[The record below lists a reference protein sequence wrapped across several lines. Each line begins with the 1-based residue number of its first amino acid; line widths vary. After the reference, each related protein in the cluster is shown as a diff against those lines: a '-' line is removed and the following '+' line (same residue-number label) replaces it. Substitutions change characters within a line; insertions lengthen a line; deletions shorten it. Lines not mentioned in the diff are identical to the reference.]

1 MRCTDKRLPRA
12 ARWWR
17 SVARHALIAAPL
29 LAALLAGCASTSSVR
44 ELRGDGLGSTWR
56 VKIADAPHLDL
67 QAVRLGIQQQIDEVS
82 HQISRWDHASS
93 LSALNA
99 ANDNEW
105 HTVPAGLQK
114 ALTFALHLASDTGG
128 AYDPTVA
135 PLVDVWG
142 FGTHGRRY
150 SPPAANEVSAA
161 RARVGWSKVELDP
174 AMNRVRRPAGVQIDL
189 SSMQHG
195 FAADQVASYLR
206 SLGVTRYL
214 VDVGS
219 ELRAA
224 GDAPEGHPWHV
235 AIERPPSELTDAST
249 AAPAMNASTAQPVAA
264 TPATNASTVQAL
276 AAASARQSVAD
287 NSAQRTDAAAPL
299 HIIRLRNA
307 GVATSGNYRYF
318 FDYNGRRY
326 SHRIDPRTGEP
337 ITHPLAAVTV
347 IDPECMRAD
356 ALATALTV
364 LGPDEGLAYAR
375 EHHIAALFV
384 IRTRQG
390 FEERMT
396 PMFQSYLE

>member
-1 MRCTDKRLPRA
+1 
-12 ARWWR
+12 
-17 SVARHALIAAPL
+17 
-29 LAALLAGCASTSSVR
+29 
-44 ELRGDGLGSTWR
+44 
-56 VKIADAPHLDL
+56 
-67 QAVRLGIQQQIDEVS
+67 
-82 HQISRWDHASS
+82 
-93 LSALNA
+93 
-99 ANDNEW
+99 
-105 HTVPAGLQK
+105 VPDGLQK

-142 FGTHGRRY
+142 FGTRGRRY
-150 SPPAANEVSAA
+150 SPPSTSEVSAA
-161 RARVGWSKVELDP
+161 RARVGWSKVELD
-174 AMNRVRRPAGVQIDL
+174 AAAHRVRRPAGVQIDL

-195 FAADQVASYLR
+195 FAADQVASYLQ

-224 GDAPEGHPWHV
+224 GDAPEGHPWQV
-235 AIERPPSELTDAST
+235 AIERPPSELTDASS
-249 AAPAMNASTAQPVAA
+249 AAM
-264 TPATNASTVQAL
+264 TPALNASTVQAV
-276 AAASARQSVAD
+276 AAASARKAD
-287 NSAQRTDAAAPL
+287 APTPL
-299 HIIRLRNA
+299 HVVALRDA
-307 GVATSGNYRYF
+307 GIANSGNYRYF

-337 ITHPLAAVTV
+337 IIHPLAAVTV

-375 EHHIAALFV
+375 EHNIAALFV
-384 IRTRQG
+384 VRSGQA

-396 PMFQSYLE
+396 PMFQSYLK